1 MKRNQLIILL
11 TIILFTACK
20 SNQEAYNATYRK
32 FKEKEDAMVDSNA
45 KTTMNVPK
53 GALSTDSTSV
63 YQSERF
69 NLILGNELDLLDY
82 NIVARSFINRTNA
95 RGFYNQMVEKD
106 YKSVLVQNEDMM
118 YRIIIASFATKE
130 ESEDHLKEIK
140 NTYPEAIII
149 LRIR

>member
-1 MKRNQLIILL
+1 MLAIV
-11 TIILFTACK
+11 LFTACK
-20 SNQEAYNATYRK
+20 SNQEAYNATFRK

-53 GALSTDSTSV
+53 SALSKDSTSI

-95 RGFYNQMVEKD
+95 RGFYGQMAEKG

-118 YRIIIASFATKE
+118 YRIIIASFSSKE
-130 ESEDHLKEIK
+130 EAETHLKEIK
-140 NTYPEAIII
+140 NTYPEAFIVQ
-149 LRIR
+149 RIR

>member
-1 MKRNQLIILL
+1 MLAIV
-11 TIILFTACK
+11 LFTACK
-20 SNQEAYNATYRK
+20 SNQEAYNATFRK

-53 GALSTDSTSV
+53 SALSTDSTSI
-63 YQSERF
+63 YQPEKF

-95 RGFYNQMVEKD
+95 RGFYSQMVDKG

-118 YRIIIASFATKE
+118 YRIIIASFSAKE
-130 ESEDHLKEIK
+130 EAETHLKEIK
-140 NTYPEAIII
+140 NTYPEAFIV